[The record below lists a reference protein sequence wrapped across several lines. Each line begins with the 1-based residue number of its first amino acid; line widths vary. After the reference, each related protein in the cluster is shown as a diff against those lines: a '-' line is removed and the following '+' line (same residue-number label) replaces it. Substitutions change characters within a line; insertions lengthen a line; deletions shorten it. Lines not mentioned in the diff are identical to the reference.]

1 MTTETIIYEDNY
13 NDTYNNLKNRSIL
26 SGFSIYD
33 VKRELDSLYRYE
45 DLDWSGRG
53 EMKNMEIQGAIAAY
67 QVFLNEWEKMQKVHQ

>member
-1 MTTETIIYEDNY
+1 VTTETIIYEDNY

-67 QVFLNEWEKMQKVHQ
+67 QVFLNEWEKMQRVQK

>member
-1 MTTETIIYEDNY
+1 VTTESIIYEDNY

-26 SGFSIYD
+26 SGFSIHD

-45 DLDWSGRG
+45 DLDWTGRG

>member
-67 QVFLNEWEKMQKVHQ
+67 QVFLNEWEKMQRVQK